1 MNLISLKGGPKVFS
15 LVELL
20 KEWLVFRKNTVTR
33 KLEHRL
39 DQVNDRLHIVEGLLI
54 VYLDLDTVIKIIRES
69 DEPKPEPENN
79 EQYYFPPPQPYYEP
93 YPQQSAQPTQKE
105 DIFTN
110 LDKTAYII
118 IFASFILGFFMGKTM
133 QPVILRPG

>member
-1 MNLISLKGGPKVFS
+1 MEAEVGTPINYDPDEFIN
-15 LVELL
+15 
-20 KEWLVFRKNTVTR
+20 KEQDQ
-33 KLEHRL
+33 KL
-39 DQVNDRLHIVEGLLI
+39 D
-54 VYLDLDTVIKIIRES
+54 ES
-69 DEPKPEPENN
+69 EPENN

-93 YPQQSAQPTQKE
+93 YPQPSQKE

-118 IFASFILGFFMGKTM
+118 IFVSFILGFFMGQTM

>member
-1 MNLISLKGGPKVFS
+1 MEAEVGTPINYNPDDFMS
-15 LVELL
+15 
-20 KEWLVFRKNTVTR
+20 KE
-33 KLEHRL
+33 E
-39 DQVNDRLHIVEGLLI
+39 DQ
-54 VYLDLDTVIKIIRES
+54 KP
-69 DEPKPEPENN
+69 DETEQENN

-93 YPQQSAQPTQKE
+93 HSQHTQKE

-118 IFASFILGFFMGKTM
+118 IFVSFILGFFMGKTM